1 MRLTN
6 KACASSGLGKALDK
20 KISFLEK
27 QGRQISNK
35 KMTQVI
41 WSTDL
46 ELNNTGHVIVKN
58 SI

>member
-41 WSTDL
+41 
-46 ELNNTGHVIVKN
+46 
-58 SI
+58 